1 MIRRPPRSTRTYT
14 LFPYTTLFRSELL
27 MDNAA
32 IDVERRRMWES
43 MGKLEQMVHIAGTLD
58 QRLEAQATEL
68 DGSDPVKAKILRENA
83 LFYARQR
90 THDLLTTMAV
100 PVTGYLAL
108 ALEIGSRSGREMVWQ
123 K

>member
-1 MIRRPPRSTRTYT
+1 
-14 LFPYTTLFRSELL
+14 

-43 MGKLEQMVHIAGTLD
+43 MGKLEQMVHIAGTPG
-58 QRLEAQATEL
+58 QRLEAKATEL

-90 THDLLTTMAV
+90 TPDLLTQMA
-100 PVTGYLAL
+100 
-108 ALEIGSRSGREMVWQ
+108 RSEEHPSHLQSLMRSSYAVFCLKKKRMQPSGTT
-123 K
+123 KT